1 MPCCPIVWC
10 LPEYLPNC
18 LWWKKDEAFWSFF
31 NMKKK
36 IKQKWSLIIETLV
49 LLVCMIP
56 PLNDIFCN
64 LVWIFWRENILV
76 FLHFFCRKK
85 QFWHMNLTTWL
96 CFSPYLW
103 KRLKKC
109 AIPWRND
116 FLISWF
122 LITYFLCGLKGHIRD
137 EDYPYAVSY
146 TLGAEWG
153 PCMPLHIVITID
165 HRCWARSTQ

>member
-49 LLVCMIP
+49 LLVCMFP
-56 PLNDIFCN
+56 PLNDILCN

-96 CFSPYLW
+96 CFSPQLW
-103 KRLKKC
+103 KCLKKC

-122 LITYFLCGLKGHIRD
+122 LITYFFVAWRVTYVMKITLMLSPTLWGQS
-137 EDYPYAVSY
+137 EDRACPC
-146 TLGAEWG
+146 TL
-153 PCMPLHIVITID
+153 L
-165 HRCWARSTQ
+165 